1 MSVTNKLIAAT
12 LLLASS
18 QAAIVE
24 TNDVGTCVAD
34 DNARFC
40 LKDSDFMES
49 ACCDSTID
57 CSTAED
63 ACTAGCTW
71 AWSQSTLCASKAELA
86 SPFKTI
92 PINSRFMR
100 DNLIPSKADVC
111 PGEKELIIT
120 QTGDAGRKYLVN
132 KELGF

>member
-18 QAAIVE
+18 KAAIVE
-24 TNDVGTCVAD
+24 TNDVATCVAD

-40 LKDSDFMES
+40 LKDSLMES
-49 ACCDSTID
+49 ACCDSTVD
-57 CSTAED
+57 CSAAD

-71 AWSQSTLCASKAELA
+71 AWSQTTLCASKADLTA
-86 SPFKTI
+86 PSPTI

-100 DNLIPSKADVC
+100 DNLIPSKSGVC
-111 PGEKELIIT
+111 P
-120 QTGDAGRKYLVN
+120 D
-132 KELGF
+132 